1 MAHLIRISGG
11 IVYEQV
17 RRRFGASIHYTH
29 RTEELTYDTDSKDK
43 LYTFP
48 LGYWLPMQELSGSF
62 LFRSQGKRLGVSLQ
76 TETLKEHWS
85 LFHDL
90 FYETQQLADNP
101 NNSGNLRGWEERLHQ
116 ISYQGRF
123 TRTNKSWTHIWSPT
137 ARFNQTT
144 ANRILQRNPTTSS
157 SAIWTTFATY
167 RLARQRMLSTQL
179 SYEATKND
187 TSGEK
192 VSTWLMTVGWN
203 RLENDFYIYPFT
215 VKQYTGLFH
224 GEIAFFRQI
233 RLPKENKL
241 SIRPSVYIVSGYG
254 TEIKWEK
261 ETQKD
266 ENGSA
271 EIKLEQN
278 MQKVNEDF
286 IARMATRLGIGTEME
301 YRHPI
306 HSALSAGFRLKGSL
320 EQTTSPQS
328 TLGGGGNFSIVIWL

>member
-1 MAHLIRISGG
+1 M
-11 IVYEQV
+11 
-17 RRRFGASIHYTH
+17 
-29 RTEELTYDTDSKDK
+29 
-43 LYTFP
+43 
-48 LGYWLPMQELSGSF
+48 
-62 LFRSQGKRLGVSLQ
+62 
-76 TETLKEHWS
+76 
-85 LFHDL
+85 
-90 FYETQQLADNP
+90 LA
-101 NNSGNLRGWEERLHQ
+101 
-116 ISYQGRF
+116 
-123 TRTNKSWTHIWSPT
+123 
-137 ARFNQTT
+137 
-144 ANRILQRNPTTSS
+144 
-157 SAIWTTFATY
+157 
-167 RLARQRMLSTQL
+167 TQL
-179 SYEATKND
+179 CYEATKND

-215 VKQYTGLFH
+215 VKQYSGPFL

-241 SIRPSVYIVSGYG
+241 SIRPSVYIVSGKG

>member
-11 IVYEQV
+11 VVYEQV

-179 SYEATKND
+179 SYRRQRMILRAK
-187 TSGEK
+187 
-192 VSTWLMTVGWN
+192 
-203 RLENDFYIYPFT
+203 RYP
-215 VKQYTGLFH
+215 H
-224 GEIAFFRQI
+224 G
-233 RLPKENKL
+233 K
-241 SIRPSVYIVSGYG
+241 
-254 TEIKWEK
+254 
-261 ETQKD
+261 
-266 ENGSA
+266 
-271 EIKLEQN
+271 
-278 MQKVNEDF
+278 
-286 IARMATRLGIGTEME
+286 
-301 YRHPI
+301 
-306 HSALSAGFRLKGSL
+306 
-320 EQTTSPQS
+320 
-328 TLGGGGNFSIVIWL
+328 